1 MTKHYLQLITKAA
14 QFIATIV
21 TLAITFSTH
30 AAITVN
36 HPTLVINQQDVID
49 MRAAIKTPGAFQQ
62 AFNSKK
68 SQVESY
74 IAQAITVPFP
84 ADSGGGYT
92 HERHKKNYQQMYDAG
107 ILYQLTQDPKYA
119 LFVRDMLFEY
129 AELYPQLPRHPKR
142 KNSNEGKLFWQGLN
156 EAMWLVYTIQAYDF
170 IIESL
175 TENERHKIES
185 GVLLPI
191 ADFLSFQSPKTF
203 NKVHN
208 HGTWATAA
216 VGMTGFVLDKPE
228 LVEIAL
234 LDLDKAGKGGFLK
247 QLDELFSPDGYYNE
261 GPYYQRFAL
270 LPFVTF
276 AKAIEQNQPEQN
288 IFNYRDGILL
298 KAIYSTIELSYNGL
312 FFPLN
317 DAIKSKGID
326 TMELVIAVSI
336 AYGLNADDLNS
347 SAINKSDLN
356 SRALNASAL
365 NATTLDTK
373 NGLIDI
379 AKQQNRILLTGDGLK
394 LAQAIDAETEST
406 LSHYPFSSRK
416 FRDGKNGDEGAL
428 IVMRQQVNPEQAKVN
443 HTRVNQAERSQAL
456 VFKATAQGL
465 GHGHFDKL
473 NWQFYDDGSEIVSD
487 YGAARFLN
495 IEAKSGGGYLPENKT
510 WAKQT
515 IAHNTL
521 VVDETSHFNGHTRE
535 GNKHHPQ
542 INFYH
547 SDSQA
552 TLASASIATA
562 YDDVSFSRTLAL
574 ISVNAH
580 GNEYPLVFDV
590 LDVDSVNPHQYDLP
604 VHYQG
609 QFINANFPRQSF
621 TSQLKPLGKNA
632 GYQHLWLKATSHPQ
646 TTENSVNSALQKVT
660 WLNENGHFY
669 THSSINDGSTQ
680 VLFTQLGANDPN
692 NNLRNENS
700 FIQRVINSKQHR
712 FVNVLEPH
720 GEYNPSAEYTLN
732 ATSRLQSMTYE
743 RQGDIS
749 VIGFSLK
756 TQTNATQQFVLA
768 VSHKHANDSLKNN
781 KKNPK
786 NHSITNNFTYLKKPY
801 SFSGRY
807 QLLTITQ

>member
-1 MTKHYLQLITKAA
+1 
-14 QFIATIV
+14 
-21 TLAITFSTH
+21 
-30 AAITVN
+30 
-36 HPTLVINQQDVID
+36 
-49 MRAAIKTPGAFQQ
+49 
-62 AFNSKK
+62 
-68 SQVESY
+68 
-74 IAQAITVPFP
+74 
-84 ADSGGGYT
+84 
-92 HERHKKNYQQMYDAG
+92 
-107 ILYQLTQDPKYA
+107 
-119 LFVRDMLFEY
+119 
-129 AELYPQLPRHPKR
+129 
-142 KNSNEGKLFWQGLN
+142 
-156 EAMWLVYTIQAYDF
+156 MWLVYTIQAYDF

-175 TENERHKIES
+175 TESERQKIET

-191 ADFLSFQSPKTF
+191 ADFLSYQSPNTF

-270 LPFVTF
+270 LPFVKF
-276 AKAIEQNQPEQN
+276 AKAIEQNQPQRN
-288 IFNYRDGILL
+288 IFNYRNDILL

-312 FFPLN
+312 FFPIN

-336 AYGLNADDLNS
+336 AYGLNSD
-347 SAINKSDLN
+347 AINDKS
-356 SRALNASAL
+356 
-365 NATTLDTK
+365 
-373 NGLIDI
+373 GLIDI

-406 LSHYPFSSRK
+406 QSHYPFTSRK
-416 FRDGKNGDEGAL
+416 FHDGKNGDEGAL
-428 IVMRQQVNPEQAKVN
+428 IVMRQQVN
-443 HTRVNQAERSQAL
+443 QAEPGQAL

-473 NWQFYDDGSEIVSD
+473 NWQFYDAGAEIVSD

-495 IEAKSGGGYLPENKT
+495 IEAKSGSGNLPENKT

-521 VVDETSHFNGHTRE
+521 VVDETSHFDGNTRE

-552 TLASASIATA
+552 TLASARIDTA
-562 YDDVSFSRTLAL
+562 YDDVSFTRTLAL

-580 GNEYPLVFDV
+580 GIEYPLVFDV
-590 LDVDSVNPHQYDLP
+590 LDVDSVNQHQYDLP

-609 QFINANFPRQSF
+609 QFIDANFPRQSF
-621 TSQLKPLGKNA
+621 TNQLKPLGKNA
-632 GYQHLWLKATSHPQ
+632 GYQHLWLKATSQPFA
-646 TTENSVNSALQKVT
+646 TEPPARVDSDLAKNMLTDNALAKVT
-660 WLNENGHFY
+660 WLNDNGHFY
-669 THSSINDGSTQ
+669 THSSIDDGSTQ

-692 NNLRNENS
+692 NNLRNEKS
-700 FIQRVINSKQHR
+700 FIQRVNNRAQHR
-712 FVNVLEPH
+712 FISVLKPH
-720 GEYNPSAEYTLN
+720 GEYDPAAEYTLN
-732 ATSRLQSMTYE
+732 ATSRLQSLTYD
-743 RQGDIS
+743 RQDDIS
-749 VIGFSLK
+749 VIGFSLT
-756 TQTNATQQFVLA
+756 TQIDAAQQFVLA
-768 VSHKHANDSLKNN
+768 VSHKQADDNLKNN
-781 KKNPK
+781 
-786 NHSITNNFTYLKKPY
+786 NH
-801 SFSGRY
+801 RM
-807 QLLTITQ
+807 